1 LSKRYFVLS
10 LLLVFILTA
19 GLSLALSPGNNT
31 SKIVENKAAPLSAEK
46 PTANPVN
53 NSSKVSNVSISAV
66 PKTNASETAKA
77 ASEIAKMKGIWS
89 ITGIKPEQ
97 ITMALQEDG
106 RDLFGQAKYEP
117 QEGAA
122 WNAVVIGSVSG
133 DTVALVVT
141 SLEGKELV
149 SSWLNGTFADDAF
162 SGKFFEVSKGNISNR
177 GEFSATLV
185 NPEVTDYSPASVTS
199 PAVNGSKTQE
209 TAQKTVTSNPTTSSS
224 VATANQTA
232 TKNPVTVGGRLK
244 PVDIHEYKDKIGMG
258 GDLSGVPPGMG

>member
-1 LSKRYFVLS
+1 MSKRYFVLS

-46 PTANPVN
+46 PTANPIN
-53 NSSKVSNVSISAV
+53 NSSKVANVSISAV

-117 QEGAA
+117 QVGAA

-141 SLEGKELV
+141 SLEGKEQV

-162 SGKFFEVSKGNISNR
+162 SGKFFEVSKGTISNR

-185 NPEVTDYSPASVTS
+185 NPEVTDYTEATVTAPAVTQPKTTQGTPNASVTS
-199 PAVNGSKTQE
+199 TSTPVAAVNS
-209 TAQKTVTSNPTTSSS
+209 
-224 VATANQTA
+224 TA
-232 TKNPVTVGGRLK
+232 TQQPATVGGRQK
-244 PVDIHEYKDKIGMG
+244 PVNVEEYKDKIGMG

>member
-1 LSKRYFVLS
+1 M
-10 LLLVFILTA
+10 A

-31 SKIVENKAAPLSAEK
+31 SKIVENKAAPVSAEK
-46 PTANPVN
+46 SMANPVN
-53 NSSKVSNVSISAV
+53 NSSKVANVSVSAV

-89 ITGIKPEQ
+89 IVGIKQEQ

-133 DTVALVVT
+133 DTVTLVVT
-141 SLEGKELV
+141 SLEGNEQV
-149 SSWLNGTFADDAF
+149 STLLNGTFTNDAF
-162 SGKFFEVSKGNISNR
+162 SGKFFEVSKGIISSR

-185 NPEVTDYSPASVTS
+185 NPEITDYAPATVTAPAMNQPKTQGIAQTAVSNTSTTPAS
-199 PAVNGSKTQE
+199 A
-209 TAQKTVTSNPTTSSS
+209 ATV
-224 VATANQTA
+224 NQTA
-232 TKNPVTVGGRLK
+232 TQQPVTVGGRQK
-244 PVDIHEYKDKIGMG
+244 PVNVEEYKDKIGMG

>member
-1 LSKRYFVLS
+1 MSKRYFVLS

-46 PTANPVN
+46 PTANPIN
-53 NSSKVSNVSISAV
+53 NSSKVANVSISAV

-117 QEGAA
+117 REGAA

-141 SLEGKELV
+141 SLEGKEQV
-149 SSWLNGTFADDAF
+149 SAWLNGTFADDAF
-162 SGKFFEVSKGNISNR
+162 SGKFFEVSKGNISLR
-177 GEFSATLV
+177 GDFSATLV
-185 NPEVTDYSPASVTS
+185 NPEISDYTEATVTA
-199 PAVNGSKTQE
+199 PAVTKS
-209 TAQKTVTSNPTTSSS
+209 TAAQVTPNASATSTSNP
-224 VATANQTA
+224 VAAVNTTA
-232 TKNPVTVGGRLK
+232 TQQPVTVGGK
-244 PVDIHEYKDKIGMG
+244 QKVHNVEQDWDKLGPG

>member
-19 GLSLALSPGNNT
+19 GLSLAMSPGNNT
-31 SKIVENKAAPLSAEK
+31 SKIVENKTAPLSSEK
-46 PTANPVN
+46 STANPVN
-53 NSSKVSNVSISAV
+53 NSSNVASAGVSAV

-117 QEGAA
+117 QAGAA

-141 SLEGKELV
+141 SLEGEKQV
-149 SSWLNGTFADDAF
+149 SAWLNGTFANDAF

-185 NPEVTDYSPASVTS
+185 NPEVTDYSPASATL
-199 PAVNGSKTQE
+199 PTVNQSKTQE
-209 TAQKTVTSNPTTSSS
+209 TAQKAVTSTPGTQASL
-224 VATANQTA
+224 ATVNQTA
-232 TKNPVTVGGRLK
+232 TQKPVTVGGRLK